1 MKVKVKF
8 IDALFKKTFCCS
20 DVEVIKDNYVLF
32 DEDNKEKV
40 DMMIPMMN
48 VMYIKRCEDEDE

>member
-8 IDALFKKTFCCS
+8 IDALFQKTFYCS
-20 DVEVIKDNYVLF
+20 DVEVMKENYVLF
-32 DEDNKEKV
+32 DEDDKNKV
-40 DMMIPMMN
+40 DIMIPMVN